1 MGEMIAKPKIDYFY
15 AANLAVFI
23 QDNHYVFGLD
33 VAVHDVEGVQ
43 LPQADYQLLCDFG
56 CIVFLFPPREAFEEE
71 ANFLNFV

>member
-1 MGEMIAKPKIDYFY
+1 MIAKAKIDYFY

-43 LPQADYQLLCDFG
+43 LARPTTNCCVILAASYSYRNYCWETKSKRSQ
-56 CIVFLFPPREAFEEE
+56 PSTS
-71 ANFLNFV
+71 